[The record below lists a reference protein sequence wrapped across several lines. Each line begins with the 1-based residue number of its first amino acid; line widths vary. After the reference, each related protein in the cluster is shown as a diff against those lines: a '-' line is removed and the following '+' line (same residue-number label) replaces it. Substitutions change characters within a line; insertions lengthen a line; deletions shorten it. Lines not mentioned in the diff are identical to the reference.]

1 MALVD
6 LDCDGRITESEFSEF
21 RTRLSLLMQLP
32 KADKATWETLSL
44 VLPEGQTSAQVR
56 VCVHACDTYVT
67 LLCSPCATNVTLH
80 RVGDAQSGPARGT
93 DVRSGACV
101 CACV

>member
-6 LDCDGRITESEFSEF
+6 LDCDGRITESEFGKF

-44 VLPEGQTSAQVR
+44 VLPEGQTDAQVC
-56 VCVHACDTYVT
+56 VCV
-67 LLCSPCATNVTLH
+67 
-80 RVGDAQSGPARGT
+80 
-93 DVRSGACV
+93 
-101 CACV
+101 